1 MTGKGKR
8 SGVRLTARGA
18 IALILLA
25 TLAGYVLAALF
36 DLQPLIGL
44 AFVSACLLGVVLVNP
59 RELLS
64 LVVTPP
70 LVFFVA
76 TLFVELGRAL
86 SSVGIIQSL
95 ALGLY
100 GSLSHGAPWLFAG
113 SAIVLGVAWGRGLR
127 DNVRDLREELR
138 AGAEAPRPRPPSFV
152 PGPAGYF
159 EPKVYGTPRT
169 VDRPVRRL
177 AGPCGARAAGR
188 SACSPSPT
196 RPPPRHR
203 SRARPA
209 GPAPAPPAPPGPRRR
224 WSRRPW

>member
-8 SGVRLTARGA
+8 SAVRLTARGA

-36 DLQPLIGL
+36 GLQPLIGL
-44 AFVSACLLGVVLVNP
+44 AFVAACLLGVLLVNP

-127 DNVRDLREELR
+127 DNVRELREELR
-138 AGAEAPRPRPPSFV
+138 AGAEVPRPRQPFAPE
-152 PGPAGYF
+152 PEGYF

-169 VDRPVRRL
+169 ED
-177 AGPCGARAAGR
+177 
-188 SACSPSPT
+188 
-196 RPPPRHR
+196 
-203 SRARPA
+203 
-209 GPAPAPPAPPGPRRR
+209 
-224 WSRRPW
+224 